1 MATVLTLAGEKGGIA
16 KTTLSFHLA
25 CYLAQV
31 GRRILTV
38 DIDPQGN
45 LTYIFTG
52 QHLDGV
58 RRVVVQEWSLLS
70 AILSV
75 DGYEGLLQ
83 LLGGNKGTGEVR
95 NLLAVR
101 GSRLTALDGLL
112 EQMRGAG
119 FDFVIV
125 DTPPSPALGNS
136 TGNVLDALTAPV
148 LYASDFVLAP
158 IVLETLPLAGL
169 AALSETLTLLQRSG
183 SRVRLLGVVPVMFD
197 ARTKEHA
204 VNLREVA
211 DVYGSLV
218 YPVVGQAIA
227 VSQCPAYG
235 KPVWAFAPRERAGEQ
250 LRQVAERMVRDVRQA
265 TNG

>member
-1 MATVLTLAGEKGGIA
+1 MSAVLTLAGEKGGIG
-16 KTTLSFHLA
+16 KTTLAFHLA
-25 CYLAQV
+25 CHLAQV
-31 GRRILTV
+31 GKRTLAV
-38 DIDPQGN
+38 DTDPQGN

-58 RRVVVQEWSLLS
+58 RRVVVQEWSLRS
-70 AILSV
+70 AILPV
-75 DGYEGLLQ
+75 DGYDGRLH

-112 EQMRGAG
+112 EQAREVG
-119 FDFVIV
+119 FDFVVV
-125 DTPPSPALGNS
+125 DTPPSPALDNG

-158 IVLETLPLAGL
+158 IILETLPLAGL
-169 AALSETLTLLQRSG
+169 AALSETLRLLQRAG
-183 SRVRLLGVVPVMFD
+183 SRARLLGVVPTMYD

-204 VNLREVA
+204 TNLREA
-211 DVYGSLV
+211 AEVYGALV

-250 LRQVAERMVRDVRQA
+250 LRQVAERVVRDVRESS
-265 TNG
+265 